1 MSEENSTQMF
11 VPFMVDVR
19 FGADIQQA
27 SSSANVS
34 LPHDYSIGFEALSI
48 DPVGAKGEK
57 YIFS

>member
-1 MSEENSTQMF
+1 MF